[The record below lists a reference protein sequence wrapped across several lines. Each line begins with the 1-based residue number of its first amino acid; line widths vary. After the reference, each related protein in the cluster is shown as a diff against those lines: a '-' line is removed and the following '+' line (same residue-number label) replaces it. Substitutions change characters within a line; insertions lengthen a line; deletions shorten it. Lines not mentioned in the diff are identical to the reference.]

1 MEALPSRTPV
11 SVRIVRNVN
20 RMKGWEARKRVNE
33 SEKKEREKKKKE
45 KREKNTEEVERAR
58 D

>member
-1 MEALPSRTPV
+1 M
-11 SVRIVRNVN
+11 RNVN

-33 SEKKEREKKKKE
+33 SEKRNEKRKKKE
-45 KREKNTEEVERAR
+45 REKNTEEVERAR